1 MQHEHRINYR
11 KRLGTIYYL
20 FHSTVVGTEIVI
32 RFLNEKGIR
41 DQTSYKITN
50 KFIRI

>member
-1 MQHEHRINYR
+1 MRHEHRMNYR
-11 KRLGTIYYL
+11 ERFGPMYYL

-41 DQTSYKITN
+41 DQTSYK
-50 KFIRI
+50 